1 MRVVVVSA
9 VFRCIEIVLCLEY
22 KDFLAFSLCFSSS
35 SFCAWMGIGA
45 REVGERS

>member
-22 KDFLAFSLCFSSS
+22 KDFLPLFTSTS
-35 SFCAWMGIGA
+35 SFFDAGRRIGGC
-45 REVGERS
+45 EVGK

>member
-22 KDFLAFSLCFSSS
+22 KDFLPFFTSACSSS
-35 SFCAWMGIGA
+35 SFCALVRIGGS
-45 REVGERS
+45 EVR

>member
-22 KDFLAFSLCFSSS
+22 KDFLPFFTSASSS
-35 SFCAWMGIGA
+35 SFSAGRRIGGC
-45 REVGERS
+45 EVGK